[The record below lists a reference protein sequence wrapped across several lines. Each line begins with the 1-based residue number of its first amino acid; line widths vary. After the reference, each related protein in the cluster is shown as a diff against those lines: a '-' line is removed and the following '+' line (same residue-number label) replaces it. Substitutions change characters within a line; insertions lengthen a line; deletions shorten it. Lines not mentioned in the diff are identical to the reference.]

1 MNNVFKGFL
10 VAIALMMSSFAAKA
24 QEAGG
29 TLAFLV
35 QPEPPTLASYV
46 STSGPIGLV
55 MPKVY
60 EGLFDYDND
69 GKMVPMLA
77 ESYEMS
83 ADGKTVTFKLRKN
96 VRWHDGK
103 PFTSADV
110 KFTILEVLKKVHP
123 RGPNSFRE
131 VSRIDTPD
139 DHTAIFHLDNP
150 APYMMRSF
158 SAYESPMVPMHL
170 LEGQDV
176 KSASLANNPVGT
188 GPFKFV
194 EWKKGQYI
202 RLDKNEDYWQE
213 GLPYLDRIVG
223 RFIPDASTRTAAMEN
238 GEVMYAAYNAI
249 PNIDAVRLKERDDIG
264 VTTDGY
270 SMINPMALIEF
281 NTIEGPFVDPA
292 IRRAISTAID
302 RRFMIDTIF
311 FGYGKPATSALSSNF
326 KATNLHAAM
335 PNYPETGD
343 VAAANAMLDAAGY
356 AKDAN
361 GVRMRAVLDIIPYGE
376 DWRRAGE
383 YLKQVMGD
391 IGIEVELRY
400 EDVPT
405 WLKRVYHNYDFEMN
419 INYFYQLPD
428 PVLGVHRHYGTN
440 QIRQGTHFVN
450 SSRYSNPELD
460 ALLDSGSKEP
470 DAAKRTATYKEVQE
484 ILAQDMPVVNL
495 FELEF
500 LTVYNTQLK
509 GAYGSAMGAYGSFRE
524 AWLDD

>member
-1 MNNVFKGFL
+1 MKKVFATMFMAGS
-10 VAIALMMSSFAAKA
+10 LMVSAFAAKA
-24 QEAGG
+24 ENYGG
-29 TLAFLV
+29 TLSFLV

-55 MPKVY
+55 MPKIY

-69 GKMVPMLA
+69 GKMIPILA
-77 ESYEMS
+77 ESYSMS
-83 ADGKTVTFKLRKN
+83 ADGKTVTFKLRKG
-96 VRWHDGK
+96 VEWHDGK

-131 VSRIDTPD
+131 VSSIDTPD
-139 DHTAIFHLDNP
+139 AHTAIFNLDNP

-158 SAYESPMVPMHL
+158 SAYESPMVPKHL

-176 KSASLANNPVGT
+176 KSAPLANKPVGT

-202 RLDKNEDYWQE
+202 RLDKNENYWQE

-238 GEVMYAAYNAI
+238 GEVLYAAYNAV
-249 PNIDAVRLKERDDIG
+249 PNIDAVRLKERDDID

-281 NTIEGPFVDPA
+281 NTKEGPFVDPA

-326 KATNLHAAM
+326 SATNLHAKMA
-335 PNYPETGD
+335 NYPERGD
-343 VAAANAMLDAAGY
+343 VDAANAILDKAGY
-356 AKDAN
+356 AKDGN
-361 GVRMRAVLDIIPYGE
+361 GVRMKATLDIIPYGE
-376 DWRRAGE
+376 DWRRAG
-383 YLKQVMGD
+383 
-391 IGIEVELRY
+391 
-400 EDVPT
+400 
-405 WLKRVYHNYDFEMN
+405 H
-419 INYFYQLPD
+419 
-428 PVLGVHRHYGTN
+428 
-440 QIRQGTHFVN
+440 
-450 SSRYSNPELD
+450 
-460 ALLDSGSKEP
+460 
-470 DAAKRTATYKEVQE
+470 
-484 ILAQDMPVVNL
+484 
-495 FELEF
+495 
-500 LTVYNTQLK
+500 
-509 GAYGSAMGAYGSFRE
+509 
-524 AWLDD
+524 

>member
-1 MNNVFKGFL
+1 
-10 VAIALMMSSFAAKA
+10 MMSSFAAKA